1 MHSSLLNFIFLAGAM
16 HSRLETMLN
25 FDYIIYGSALATSLV
40 LSEKLIDIFSKG
52 QGQGQNPVA
61 KQ

>member
-1 MHSSLLNFIFLAGAM
+1 M

-25 FDYIIYGSALATSLV
+25 FDYIIYGSALATILV
-40 LSEKLIDIFSKG
+40 SSEKLIDICSKG